1 MKTDKIAP
9 YFSVIVPCC
18 NIENCIDRMG
28 KSLLEQTFRDFEVLL
43 MVEDSTD
50 RTLELCE
57 ALSAQDSRFY
67 VSLQNCS
74 GSPSSPRNNGLDRA
88 RGKYAVFLDGDDL
101 LLPMTLEILYNG
113 ALRNHEPDVI
123 QIAAEEL
130 LDDGQGNFKF
140 LQKLF
145 NYSAEDHDK
154 VYSGPGSIVRIGK
167 LHTCP
172 KPMVWLGICRIA
184 FLNEHSLRQYPG
196 LIYEG
201 EEWTARVLFLA
212 ERVLVLDRVLY
223 RYCRKVYSI
232 VNSGRDRDLRAIAV
246 IMRSLFAFCASHT
259 IPDDVYEVW
268 QEYWLSNLFFWFFY
282 PQETISNIV
291 RLRALK
297 ILLAGEGK
305 EYFHA
310 FLKRSGFLRY
320 LAWPFILLTRPART
334 PAWVIPACCYF
345 RLIYYP
351 LRRLQGKKPDIRS
364 SAKANPI

>member
-1 MKTDKIAP
+1 
-9 YFSVIVPCC
+9 
-18 NIENCIDRMG
+18 MG
-28 KSLLEQTFRDFEVLL
+28 RSLLAQTFTDFEVLL
-43 MVEDSTD
+43 MVEDSED

-57 ALSAQDSRFY
+57 ALSSRDSRFH

-74 GSPSSPRNNGLDRA
+74 GSPSTPRNNGLDRA
-88 RGKYAVFLDGDDL
+88 RGKYALFLDGDDL
-101 LLPMTLEILYNG
+101 LLEVALEVLHNG
-113 ALRNHEPDVI
+113 IVRHHEPDVI

-130 LDDGQGNFKF
+130 LDDGNGNFTF

-145 NYSAEDHDK
+145 NYAPEDHDK

-172 KPMVWLGICRIA
+172 KAMVWLGVCRIA

-223 RYCRKVYSI
+223 RYCRRVYSI

-246 IMRSLFAFCASHT
+246 IMRSLFTFCALNQ

-282 PQETISNIV
+282 PQETITHIV

-305 EYFHA
+305 DHFRA
-310 FLKRSGFLRY
+310 FLKRSSFLRR

-334 PAWVIPACCYF
+334 PAWVIPVCCYF

-351 LRRLQGKKPDIRS
+351 LMWLRGKKPDIRTN
-364 SAKANPI
+364 ARANPI